1 MAAKSR
7 KKRSTRQTKK
17 KKQEQSFLR
26 DEVTIWL
33 TLAVSILIMLSNFG
47 LGGSAGAKASHG
59 LYYAFGAVAYVVPFL
74 LFGIVAFL
82 ISNKGNVNA
91 YLKTAAGLIFVV
103 LTCALLELV
112 DKIGGIIGEKI
123 TNVLAP
129 VIGVAGT
136 YVVVL
141 IFMIICFVIM
151 TGKSLL
157 KGVKESGDR
166 AYGKAKEDSARRR
179 KIAKER
185 REERSKERE
194 RLREQKAKEVLEQ
207 KKFQAEKPPKSVGK
221 SKRSEKHVEGVS
233 FDTTLGGQ
241 HPLRQGVGDGGDGQG
256 DEHLVGVQPGVPV
269 AQVGNLHVADRLSLI
284 HICAGRSLPAPPASA
299 SPVWCC

>member
-129 VIGVAGT
+129 V
-136 YVVVL
+136 
-141 IFMIICFVIM
+141 
-151 TGKSLL
+151 
-157 KGVKESGDR
+157 
-166 AYGKAKEDSARRR
+166 
-179 KIAKER
+179 
-185 REERSKERE
+185 
-194 RLREQKAKEVLEQ
+194 
-207 KKFQAEKPPKSVGK
+207 
-221 SKRSEKHVEGVS
+221 
-233 FDTTLGGQ
+233 
-241 HPLRQGVGDGGDGQG
+241 
-256 DEHLVGVQPGVPV
+256 
-269 AQVGNLHVADRLSLI
+269 LSL
-284 HICAGRSLPAPPASA
+284 
-299 SPVWCC
+299 

>member
-207 KKFQAEKPPKSVGK
+207 KKFQAEKPPKSVRK

-233 FDTTLGGQ
+233 FETTLGG
-241 HPLRQGVGDGGDGQG
+241 
-256 DEHLVGVQPGVPV
+256 
-269 AQVGNLHVADRLSLI
+269 
-284 HICAGRSLPAPPASA
+284 
-299 SPVWCC
+299 

>member
-1 MAAKSR
+1 M
-7 KKRSTRQTKK
+7 
-17 KKQEQSFLR
+17 
-26 DEVTIWL
+26 
-33 TLAVSILIMLSNFG
+33 
-47 LGGSAGAKASHG
+47 
-59 LYYAFGAVAYVVPFL
+59 
-74 LFGIVAFL
+74 
-82 ISNKGNVNA
+82 
-91 YLKTAAGLIFVV
+91 
-103 LTCALLELV
+103 

-207 KKFQAEKPPKSVGK
+207 KKFQAENHQRV
-221 SKRSEKHVEGVS
+221 SEKVS
-233 FDTTLGGQ
+233 AVRSMWKVFRLIQHLAGGQ
-241 HPLRQGVGDGGDGQG
+241 TPAHEDMHEVSAEPQFVIHRGDDASMPA
-256 DEHLVGVQPGVPV
+256 DKNEMPS
-269 AQVGNLHVADRLSLI
+269 VAD
-284 HICAGRSLPAPPASA
+284 ADVQEEKPQQTQNT
-299 SPVWCC
+299 